1 MILKE
6 TMEYKGY
13 LFNIEVDY
21 DEFEEPPWLTNDGH
35 DPVSGWTTRD
45 KKPSEVV
52 LSTVGGAKLYYDFG
66 MAMKMAK
73 KGRWDAAPYGQ
84 GTRGERAERVVKADI
99 KYLKDYIN
107 MVWVYVTLSVTLQGS
122 DDYTTSLGG
131 VEYDYSENGYWMT
144 EVHLM
149 ADELIA
155 NKLADLRAAKIA
167 SRFKDA
173 MTCGL

>member
-21 DEFEEPPWLTNDGH
+21 DEFEGPPWLHCDGH
-35 DPVSGWTTRD
+35 GPVSDWTTRD

-52 LSTVGGAKLYYDFG
+52 LSSIGGANLYYDFSK
-66 MAMKMAK
+66 AMKKAK
-73 KGRWDAAPYGQ
+73 EELWDAAPYGQ
-84 GTRGERAERVVKADI
+84 GTRGERAERAVRADI
-99 KYLKDYIN
+99 KYLRDYIDN
-107 MVWVYVTLSVTLQGS
+107 VWVYVTLSVTLRGS
-122 DDYTTSLGG
+122 GYTTFLGG
-131 VEYDYSENGYWMT
+131 VEHDYSENGHWMT

-155 NKLADLRAAKIA
+155 NKLADSRAAKIA

>member
-13 LFNIEVDY
+13 LFTIEVDY
-21 DEFEEPPWLTNDGH
+21 DEFEEPPWLRCDGH
-35 DPVSGWTTRD
+35 GPVSDWTTRD

-52 LSTVGGAKLYYDFG
+52 LTAVGRAKLYYDFG
-66 MAMKMAK
+66 RAMKVAK
-73 KGRWDAAPYGQ
+73 EDGWDAAPYGQ
-84 GTRGERAERVVKADI
+84 GTKGERAERAVRAYI
-99 KYLKDYIN
+99 KYLRDYIDN
-107 MVWVYVTLSVTLQGS
+107 VWVYVTLSVTLKGS
-122 DDYTTSLGG
+122 GYTTSLGG
-131 VEYDYSENGYWMT
+131 VEYDYSENGHWMT

-155 NKLADLRAAKIA
+155 NKLADSRAVKIA